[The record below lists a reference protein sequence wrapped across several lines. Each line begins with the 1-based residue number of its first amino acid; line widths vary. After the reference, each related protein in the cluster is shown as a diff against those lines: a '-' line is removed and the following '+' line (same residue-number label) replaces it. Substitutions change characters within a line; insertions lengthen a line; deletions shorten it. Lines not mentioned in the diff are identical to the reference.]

1 MSIHLARK
9 HYDSAYK
16 QNDYFGHKTKLYRAF
31 ISALIRKIGISP
43 GSVVLDVACGQGYLS
58 YYLLSTDM
66 NVFCTDISITGLR
79 SLDRYDK
86 LFESKKVV
94 SDVFFT
100 PFKNIFDLVFVR
112 SCSLHNDF
120 FQQRN
125 VSHDFIDKLIDC
137 IRPGGIACIIYN
149 SNLTGKGKI
158 WYNPTLKCFADSVK
172 TSRLCDVNFYAVN
185 KIDSLIFGKY
195 SFNFFVTKLNVF
207 LAKKFHKNCELI
219 AIGRKTNS

>member
-1 MSIHLARK
+1 MLNTRQ

-16 QNDYFGHKTKLYRAF
+16 KKDYFGQQTILYRSF
-31 ISALIRKIGISP
+31 IIGLIKKIGIFP
-43 GSVVLDVACGQGYLS
+43 CSVVLDVACGQGYLS
-58 YYLLSTDM
+58 YYLLNAGM
-66 NVFCTDISITGLR
+66 NVFCTDISISGLQ

-86 LFESKKVV
+86 LFESKRVV
-94 SDVFFT
+94 SDIFFS

-149 SNLTGKGKI
+149 SNLTGKGNI

-172 TSRLCDVNFYAVN
+172 TSRLCEVNFYAVN
-185 KIDSLIFGKY
+185 KIDSLIFGRY
-195 SFNFFVTKLNVF
+195 SFNSFVTNLNVF
-207 LAKKFHKNCELI
+207 LAKEFHKNCELI
-219 AIGRKTNS
+219 SVGRKTNS